1 MSKSAKRSN
10 NIAIGASAKGFCRRK
25 GHRPKVSEFLTEIS
39 GGPFP
44 VLRWKVVFSAVEMKR
59 KLGKSSWAV
68 PEVFSNGN
76 RQVSIMQDVDLRLNE
91 ELVDSQPTTCKVNK
105 LP

>member
-1 MSKSAKRSN
+1 M
-10 NIAIGASAKGFCRRK
+10 
-25 GHRPKVSEFLTEIS
+25 
-39 GGPFP
+39 
-44 VLRWKVVFSAVEMKR
+44 VEMKW

-76 RQVSIMQDVDLRLNE
+76 RQVSIMQDADLRLNK